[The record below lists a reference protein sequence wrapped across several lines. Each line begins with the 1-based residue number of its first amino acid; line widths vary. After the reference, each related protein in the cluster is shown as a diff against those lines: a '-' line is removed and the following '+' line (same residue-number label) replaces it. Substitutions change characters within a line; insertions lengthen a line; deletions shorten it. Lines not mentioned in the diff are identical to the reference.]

1 MCLRHP
7 RIVVQDIPRPMAGIS
22 TPLLSLI
29 FGAADMVVGVR
40 AVYYAGTCMGKYVVG
55 LYSAQLRKFRPS
67 VIRYHATGPLIS
79 RASTRS
85 GTALGPMPVATAT
98 LGPVSKPD
106 SLEEAG
112 KRDESV
118 GCTNISASN
127 RFLVSLRFCNSGTR
141 TSPEPQCQYCSLAE
155 ISHQ

>member
-1 MCLRHP
+1 
-7 RIVVQDIPRPMAGIS
+7 MAGIS

-29 FGAADMVVGVR
+29 FGATDMVGVR
-40 AVYYAGTCMGKYVVG
+40 GVRCAAMGKYVVG
-55 LYSAQLRKFRPS
+55 LYSAQLRRFRPS

-98 LGPVSKPD
+98 LLGPVSKPD

-118 GCTNISASN
+118 ECTNISASN
-127 RFLVSLRFCNSGTR
+127 RFLVSLRFCISGTR
-141 TSPEPQCQYCSLAE
+141 TSPEPQCQYCSFAE